1 MDRWDVFA
9 TKDWVYATLL
19 LVNAWQYAPPVDPV
33 GSDGGISDPLRF
45 VPPAAAEE
53 VYLVTE
59 LGNVFPVD
67 DGSKNANT
75 IIIQDSDNATKNDI
89 AALNLFLMGS
99 NARIDG
105 ISPGNMKY
113 VAGTSSEGREYTY
126 HPYFKI
132 PNDVKA
138 SPDGYV
144 VLFHDDIVSDATM
157 PIDDI
162 LRKYQYNTHTQNLN
176 PLTRNPAIQNGTSP
190 IFDSIN
196 VTSPR
201 DIRKMSGGVNVN
213 GYGFEVSDPG
223 TYIVKLTPGMAY
235 WVNNDYDD
243 EHDLRCNGY
252 VCDTVSII
260 SVDPHFD
267 LMGTTEHGFPIY
279 RPYFRVTDGGI
290 SNEKPSPYR
299 YNSWSAYHNVEIS
312 SSTSSKQIS
321 SARYV
326 YLASEAHISF
336 TKNVKCVTEW
346 HTDPWPWTWRITH
359 ENWSGTTESIDLRL
373 NSWTHPVTTKT
384 DGKTYMT
391 GMAGTYGSFIH
402 DGDVVLPS
410 GRDCLHGSVNSDL
423 TLEHLPLENLSI
435 TQDRQTAYDRGFQV
449 KAHSAHWSDAPPSF
463 ANNVV
468 VNHTGSGRYV
478 PDNNPTEVE
487 SPIYVYDNET
497 PQSIV
502 MTVDITHPNVGE
514 LSPLELVAPNGLTQN
529 IYISGNWSEGDTK
542 SQHIYSSLWNVTNGN
557 WILRMADDRAGNTGN
572 LNGWTLTVTYDTD
585 SMYQIEQQTS
595 QNPFLA
601 PVHNNDAYMV
611 IDKKLPWGTVG
622 VESDHIRDTMGLSIT
637 NLPPD
642 TFYSITNDDGF
653 AVYGSTG
660 NNGEITL
667 PYEMGFENVNSL
679 SLDLFPDAFV
689 ITDMTGM
696 SVYDIRNDI
705 VNYLPDSKFDG
716 VVYGTTQYMKLPLTI
731 DTVVNDITLNVDNCT
746 AAAMPLPYLARNY
759 TASEDKYV
767 WVPVVPGL
775 GTVCITVDG
784 TELVMRLEDFN
795 SGATAASAPSQ
806 SGTHSTAPD
815 FWFTRNSPTWHN
827 YAFPDVFDPI
837 GGVGSDPIAPSVG
850 VGTGT
855 QYVATYSGTVAVTVS
870 GTAIGNVDTRT
881 IREYSDDSL
890 SGTVQD
896 VEDSEIRV
904 GVSVYK
910 NGERVRYVSLGTFTA
925 VGHEI
930 DTKFMSL
937 PDGDGKSL
945 WYVYTYRGNNRGS
958 SINPD
963 PVPTLDIPWYRC
975 DSVKNGPGLGTTRY
989 SITHS
994 KCVYKHDPTSNS
1006 LCELNLSY
1014 SIRGSVD
1021 SSAVTFDVAAGDI
1034 IEYRIGATLD
1044 ADHEGFSCGNDN
1056 TANYGNTN
1064 LSIDLKG
1071 VLFDHKHIQN

>member
-1 MDRWDVFA
+1 MF
-9 TKDWVYATLL
+9 
-19 LVNAWQYAPPVDPV
+19 NAWQYAPPVEPV

-53 VYLVTE
+53 AYLVTE
-59 LGNVFPVD
+59 LGNVFPID
-67 DGSKNANT
+67 DGSNSANT
-75 IIIQDSDNATKNDI
+75 IIIQNSDNGTKRDV

-105 ISPGNMKY
+105 ISPGNMKFVY
-113 VAGTSSEGREYTY
+113 GTDSKGSVAEY

-132 PNDVKA
+132 PDVVKA
-138 SPDGYV
+138 NPNGYV
-144 VLFHDDIVSDATM
+144 VLFHDDIESGATM

-162 LRKYQYNTHTQNLN
+162 LREYQYNTHAQNLN
-176 PLTRNPAIQNGTSP
+176 PLTRNPAIQNGTAPS
-190 IFDSIN
+190 FDSIN
-196 VTSPR
+196 VTSPHN
-201 DIRKMSGGVNVN
+201 IRKMSGGVNVN
-213 GYGFEVSDPG
+213 GYGFEVNDPG
-223 TYIVKLTPGMAY
+223 TYIISLEPDMAY

-243 EHDLRCNGY
+243 EHDLRCDGY

-260 SVDPHFD
+260 SVDPYFD
-267 LMGTTEHGFPIY
+267 LMSTTENGFPIY
-279 RPYFRVTDGGI
+279 RPYFRVTDDGI
-290 SNEKPSPYR
+290 DREWRFR
-299 YNSWSAYHNVEIS
+299 YDDWSASRDISIS

-321 SARYV
+321 GGWNVYVGGDAR
-326 YLASEAHISF
+326 ISF
-336 TKNVKCVTEW
+336 TENIDCVTKVRDGIW
-346 HTDPWPWTWRITH
+346 NWRIVH
-359 ENWSGTTESIDLRL
+359 EAWSGTKTIDAYL
-373 NSWTHPVTTKT
+373 NWASPVTTTT

-391 GMAGTYGSFIH
+391 GMTSTYSSHIS
-402 DGDVVLPS
+402 DSDVVLPS
-410 GRDCLHGSVNSDL
+410 GNDCLHGDGGSSL
-423 TLEHLPLENLSI
+423 TLVHHPLSNLRL
-435 TQDRQTAYDRGFQV
+435 TQDGETAYDRGFRV
-449 KAHSAHWSDAPPSF
+449 TSHHAHWSDAPPSF
-463 ANNVV
+463 ASDVV
-468 VNHTGSGRYV
+468 VNYTGPGQYI
-478 PDNNPTEVE
+478 PDDYPTGVE
-487 SPIYVYDNET
+487 SYIYVHDSAT
-497 PQSIV
+497 PQRITA
-502 MTVDITHPNVGE
+502 TVDITHPNVGD
-514 LSPLELVAPNGLTQN
+514 LSPLELVAPNGLTQKF
-529 IYISGNWSEGDTK
+529 YISGNWSEGDTK
-542 SQHIYSSLWNVTNGN
+542 NQYISSNLWNVTNGN
-557 WILRMADDRAGNTGN
+557 WILRVADDRAGNTGY
-572 LNGWTLTVTYDTD
+572 LNNWTLTATYDTD
-585 SMYQIEQQTS
+585 PMYPIKQQTS
-595 QNPFLA
+595 HDPFIV
-601 PVHNNDAYMV
+601 PVHNDDVYMV
-611 IDKKLPWGTVG
+611 IDKRLSWTTIG
-622 VESDHIRDTMGLSIT
+622 VESDHIRDTMGLMIT

-660 NNGEITL
+660 SNGEITL
-667 PYEMGFENVNSL
+667 PYERGFENVHGL

-746 AAAMPLPYLARNY
+746 ATAMPLPYLARNY
-759 TASEDKYV
+759 TASEDKHV
-767 WVPVVPGL
+767 WIPVVPGL
-775 GTVCITVDG
+775 GTICITVDG

-795 SGATAASAPSQ
+795 SGATAVSAPSQ
-806 SGTHSTAPD
+806 SRTYSTAPD
-815 FWFTRNSPTWHN
+815 FQFKTNSPTIHN
-827 YAFPDVFDPI
+827 YAFPNPDDPAS
-837 GGVGSDPIAPSVG
+837 GFGSDPIAPSAG

-855 QYVATYSGTVAVTVS
+855 QYVSTSSGTVSVTVS
-870 GTAIGNVDTRT
+870 GTVIGNVDTRT
-881 IREYSDDSL
+881 IREYSDETL

-896 VEDSEIRV
+896 VEDSEIRI

-910 NGERVRYVSLGTFTA
+910 NGERIKYVSLGTFRA

-937 PDGDGKSL
+937 PDDDGKSQ

-958 SINPD
+958 SISPD

-975 DSVKNGPGLGTTRY
+975 DSDRWDSGLGSTRY

-994 KCVYKHDPTSNS
+994 KCVYRHDSTSNS
-1006 LCELNLSY
+1006 LCEMNLSY

-1021 SSAVTFDVAAGDI
+1021 SSSVTFDVAAGDI

-1044 ADHEGFSCGNDN
+1044 ADHNGFSCGNDN